1 MPKISKFAGPSY
13 EGILEPR
20 HVTYE
25 DAKGEDVNEVEPRER
40 TDDERELTGDGTG
53 EALPPADDEP
63 REPVALYESGLA
75 APEDAPAVEPKSTS
89 KRGKNT
95 EK

>member
-1 MPKISKFAGPSY
+1 MPKISKAYGPTY

-25 DAKGEDVNEVEPRER
+25 DAERKEADSDEPRER